1 MVVYDN
7 VMARSRI
14 TDKSETRHDSAPPRG
29 NLPEWS
35 VSELSAAPQ
44 SVTQIRLLLREIE
57 GSALNGASLTELRD
71 RLGPLLIGYPTA
83 TMRIS
88 GPIYRGRKLQGS
100 IFSNISDLWYPPDDV
115 VSQGRVNQVG
125 KPIFYCSDH
134 HFTVTREMAPRV
146 GDTIA
151 ILRFELK
158 ENSELPH
165 VFCIGNAKSILR
177 HGIDAF
183 GKKVAP
189 SVDLRRFPQRIR
201 EHSAL
206 IDGFFARVF
215 RSTGSSYFNLTNTI
229 SQQYL
234 NPVWVD
240 GLTYP
245 SVHPEGSMNMAL
257 KTAAVDRLY
266 TPESVFLTKTERIFG
281 ANKLKMRCV
290 GTANIR
296 SDGKLEWSFGRQ

>member
-1 MVVYDN
+1 MPEAVLNNVV
-7 VMARSRI
+7 
-14 TDKSETRHDSAPPRG
+14 
-29 NLPEWS
+29 EWT
-35 VSELSAAPQ
+35 VSELLAAPQ
-44 SVTQIRLLLREIE
+44 SIAQIRLLLREIE
-57 GSALNGASLTELRD
+57 DSALNGASLTELHA

-88 GPIYRGRKLQGS
+88 GPIYRGRKLKGS
-100 IFSNISDLWYPPDDV
+100 IFSNISDLWYPPDGV
-115 VSQGRVNQVG
+115 VSQGRVNEVG

-134 HFTVTREMAPRV
+134 HFTVTREMAPHV

-151 ILRFELK
+151 ILQCELK
-158 ENSELPH
+158 EKSGLPE
-165 VFCIGNAKSILR
+165 VFCIGNAKGILR
-177 HGIDAF
+177 HGTDAF

-189 SVDLRRFPQRIR
+189 SVDLRKFPQRMR

-206 IDGFFARVF
+206 IDGFFSRVF
-215 RSTGSSYFNLTNTI
+215 KSTGSSYFNLTNAI

-234 NPVWVD
+234 GSFWID
-240 GLTYP
+240 GLAYP
-245 SVHPEGSMNMAL
+245 SVQPGGSMNMAL

-266 TPESVFLTKTERIFG
+266 TPKSVFLTKTEKIFG

-296 SDGKLEWSFGRQ
+296 SDGILEWSFGRHR